1 MKTYELYVGED
12 EGERLDVFLSK
23 ELDEVSRTYIQKLI
37 KEKLVFVNNK
47 TRKSSHLVEEGDH
60 IIVKFPKPKVLQVLA
75 EDIPLDIVYEDNDL
89 VVVNKPQG
97 LVVHPAPGNY
107 TGTLVNGLL
116 FHIDKLSSI
125 NGIIRPGI
133 VHRLDKD
140 TSGLLI
146 VAKSD
151 KAHRIL
157 SELLKNREI
166 NRTYLALVHGLI
178 KQNEDTI
185 NLPIG
190 RSSADRKKMAVTYKN
205 SKEAITD
212 YKVLS
217 RYDNYSLIEVSLKT
231 GRTHQIRVHMA
242 HINHPIVGD
251 PVYSRRKNEF
261 GLDNQMLH
269 AYKLGFLHPV
279 SKDYLEF
286 EIELPRYFKDILE
299 NIQNRRK

>member
-157 SELLKNREI
+157 SELLKNKEI

-261 GLDNQMLH
+261 GLDKQMLH